1 MVSNMKVIY
10 SMEKLEI
17 VGKSIFLAGPIPRDN
32 YAISWKN
39 EALKYFDK
47 YEFSGTVLVPEMRD
61 FLPKVDYMDE
71 VEWDYEALNKCDL
84 ILFWMPRKRP
94 HMLGLT
100 SNVEFGFYINNKPI
114 IYGRPDDADDINYL
128 DWFYYKIKGKRPHSN
143 LDELVRQSVKLLN

>member
-47 YEFSGTVLVPEMRD
+47 YEF
-61 FLPKVDYMDE
+61 
-71 VEWDYEALNKCDL
+71 
-84 ILFWMPRKRP
+84 
-94 HMLGLT
+94 
-100 SNVEFGFYINNKPI
+100 
-114 IYGRPDDADDINYL
+114 
-128 DWFYYKIKGKRPHSN
+128 
-143 LDELVRQSVKLLN
+143 